1 MGPPDDLEE
10 PWAPFTT
17 PLRSTL
23 LPQAELRIF
32 RGDLVYFP
40 CPPLPRRAL
49 QTMLP
54 AQSSFPRPF
63 VQVGSSPAG
72 QMFWRAF
79 LLGPAGPRLPD
90 VQLRSRFMGA
100 GGAGR
105 GWAGARGSCV
115 GPDVLESL
123 RGGPAQL
130 ELTEQE
136 GSRNGL
142 GERPGGIEP
151 PGSLLGWPQSSSSSP
166 PPPHL
171 KPQESRTSPAVS
183 CGRCSRALP
192 LHFRKISGPT
202 RAAGW
207 QGQRPSQ
214 RGR

>member
-23 LPQAELRIF
+23 LPQAELRIQG
-32 RGDLVYFP
+32 RPGLLLVSPTTPP
-40 CPPLPRRAL
+40 CTPDHASCSVLLPLPLRPGGL
-49 QTMLP
+49 LP
-54 AQSSFPRPF
+54 CR
-63 VQVGSSPAG
+63 
-72 QMFWRAF
+72 
-79 LLGPAGPRLPD
+79 PD
-90 VQLRSRFMGA
+90 VLEGFFIRPCRPQVARCA
-100 GGAGR
+100 AEKQVHGGWGSGPGLGR
-105 GWAGARGSCV
+105 GRGSCV

-171 KPQESRTSPAVS
+171 EPQES
-183 CGRCSRALP
+183 
-192 LHFRKISGPT
+192 
-202 RAAGW
+202 
-207 QGQRPSQ
+207 
-214 RGR
+214 